1 MDMIVSH
8 EAAELKVADNMV
20 AMQRFM

>member
-8 EAAELKVADNMV
+8 EAAELKVADNLV